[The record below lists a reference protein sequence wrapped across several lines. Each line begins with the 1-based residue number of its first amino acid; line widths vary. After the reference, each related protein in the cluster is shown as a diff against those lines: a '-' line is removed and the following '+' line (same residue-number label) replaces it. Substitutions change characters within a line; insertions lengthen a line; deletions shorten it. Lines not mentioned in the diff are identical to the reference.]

1 MGPKSG
7 GDKHIRS
14 FARCAGHS
22 NEPRALALG
31 CIGIQRPVGLIS
43 MAQIIAK
50 QSYMLV
56 TSGLWAHGSLHVLKN
71 KRRNMEDVMEENKN
85 LEEKVVSAE
94 TSSTDETV
102 KVKEAEKNAPVVDTA
117 SDQNVI
123 KETTGA
129 SVEIY
134 DEDDSVDLSDSTKKK
149 KRKFKKR
156 YILFGILALG
166 VIGFIVGRINASKNS
181 IVTVETHEVALG
193 SIENILSISGT
204 VESAENKN
212 YFTEITAPLDTV
224 NVKVGDKVKAGDVLC
239 TYDADN
245 LDIQQKGAELAIK
258 QAKGNYSS
266 TAAGSSLST
275 TASTYSQNM
284 TLAQINDRLDQI
296 TKDKEAIQKQI
307 DEKKNRINQT
317 IDELTKTLRDV
328 NQNGIGDNYEAYFD
342 EGNGDW
348 ATRKVDGDK
357 DVSESNQQAILVLNN
372 SITDATA
379 ALTRDPQIIAWQDQI
394 TALNDEASQ
403 LATVQ
408 KAKISSGSVS
418 ASKASMEATELTQ
431 EDTLS
436 KIEAAKEGIK
446 ADFNGVITAMPATV
460 VEGATVASG
469 SQLFTIANLD
479 DVQVSISVSKSD
491 LPKVSVGEKVDI
503 TINGKQYQG
512 EVTKVSGTATKNA
525 NGVAVVATT
534 IKITNPDSDI
544 ILGVEANNKIH
555 AQKADDT
562 IVLPYELIQTDSTG
576 DFVYV
581 LENGVVTR
589 KDVTIGISTSTDAQ
603 ITDGLSVGD
612 QVISSDVSLLT
623 EGMAVVVAQ

>member
-1 MGPKSG
+1 
-7 GDKHIRS
+7 
-14 FARCAGHS
+14 
-22 NEPRALALG
+22 
-31 CIGIQRPVGLIS
+31 
-43 MAQIIAK
+43 
-50 QSYMLV
+50 
-56 TSGLWAHGSLHVLKN
+56 
-71 KRRNMEDVMEENKN
+71 MEENKN
-85 LEEKVVSAE
+85 LEEKVVDTAVD
-94 TSSTDETV
+94 T
-102 KVKEAEKNAPVVDTA
+102 KEAESKDTA
-117 SDQNVI
+117 TANIATDQNVI

-134 DEDDSVDLSDSTKKK
+134 DEDDSADLSDSVKKK

-156 YILFGILALG
+156 YILFGVLALG
-166 VIGFIVGRINASKNS
+166 VIGFIIGRINASKNS

-193 SIENILSISGT
+193 NIENILSISGT

-239 TYDADN
+239 TYDAEN
-245 LDIQQKGAELAIK
+245 LEIQQKGAELAIQ
-258 QAKGNYSS
+258 QAKGNYSALFS
-266 TAAGSSLST
+266 PTGAADRKYAEGMTA
-275 TASTYSQNM
+275 Q
-284 TLAQINDRLDQI
+284 QINDRLDAI
-296 TKDKEAIQKQI
+296 TAEINALNKKIT
-307 DEKKNRINQT
+307 EKKDRINQT
-317 IDELTKTLRDV
+317 IKDIQKTQMDV
-328 NQNGIGDNYEAYFD
+328 NQNGIADGTAEAILDGNDGYITRRENDNNDSEI
-342 EGNGDW
+342 
-348 ATRKVDGDK
+348 
-357 DVSESNQQAILVLNN
+357 SESNRQMSLALSQTLADVQYAL
-372 SITDATA
+372 STDAE
-379 ALTRDPQIIAWQDQI
+379 IKAWNDQI
-394 TALNDEASQ
+394 TALTEEQKHLQDAKMDQINPGQAA
-403 LATVQ
+403 AT
-408 KAKISSGSVS
+408 
-418 ASKASMEATELTQ
+418 KASMEATELTQ

-534 IKITNPDSDI
+534 IKVTNPDSDI

-603 ITDGLSVGD
+603 ITEGLSVGD

-623 EGMAVVVAQ
+623 EGMAVVAAQ

>member
-1 MGPKSG
+1 
-7 GDKHIRS
+7 
-14 FARCAGHS
+14 
-22 NEPRALALG
+22 
-31 CIGIQRPVGLIS
+31 
-43 MAQIIAK
+43 
-50 QSYMLV
+50 
-56 TSGLWAHGSLHVLKN
+56 
-71 KRRNMEDVMEENKN
+71 MEENKN
-85 LEEKVVSAE
+85 LEEKVVDTAVD
-94 TSSTDETV
+94 T
-102 KVKEAEKNAPVVDTA
+102 KEAESKDTA
-117 SDQNVI
+117 TVNIATDQNVI

-134 DEDDSVDLSDSTKKK
+134 DEDDSIDLSDSTKKK

-156 YILFGILALG
+156 YILFGVLALG
-166 VIGFIVGRINASKNS
+166 VIGFIIGRINAAKNS
-181 IVTVETHEVALG
+181 IVTVETQEVALG

-212 YFTEITAPLDTV
+212 YFTEVSAPLETV

-239 TYDADN
+239 TYDADS
-245 LDIQQKGAELAIK
+245 LELQQKSAELAIQ
-258 QAKGNYSS
+258 QAKGNYSALYS
-266 TAAGSSLST
+266 PVGAADRKYAEGMTA
-275 TASTYSQNM
+275 Q
-284 TLAQINDRLDQI
+284 QINDRIDAITAEIDSLNRQI
-296 TKDKEAIQKQI
+296 T
-307 DEKKNRINQT
+307 EKTSRMNQT
-317 IDELTKTLRDV
+317 LTDLQKVARDI
-328 NQNGIGDNYEAYFD
+328 NQNGISDSQEGYFESGNTNYIYRNTED
-342 EGNGDW
+342 TKENGEYTEPTEYNKQMALAVQDSIS
-348 ATRKVDGDK
+348 
-357 DVSESNQQAILVLNN
+357 DVSYAIQN
-372 SITDATA
+372 
-379 ALTRDPQIIAWQDQI
+379 DPQIQAWNNQI
-394 TALNDEASQ
+394 TALKEEQSHLSSAKASQ
-403 LATVQ
+403 VNP
-408 KAKISSGSVS
+408 GS
-418 ASKASMEATELTQ
+418 ASATKASMEATELTQ
-431 EDTLS
+431 EDTLG

-460 VEGATVASG
+460 VEGATVANG

-525 NGVAVVATT
+525 NGVAVVQAV
-534 IKITNPDSDI
+534 IKVTNPDSDI

-603 ITDGLSVGD
+603 ITEGLSVGD

>member
-1 MGPKSG
+1 
-7 GDKHIRS
+7 
-14 FARCAGHS
+14 
-22 NEPRALALG
+22 
-31 CIGIQRPVGLIS
+31 
-43 MAQIIAK
+43 
-50 QSYMLV
+50 
-56 TSGLWAHGSLHVLKN
+56 
-71 KRRNMEDVMEENKN
+71 MEENKN
-85 LEEKVVSAE
+85 LEEKVVDTAVD
-94 TSSTDETV
+94 T
-102 KVKEAEKNAPVVDTA
+102 KEAESKDTAAANIA

-134 DEDDSVDLSDSTKKK
+134 DEDDSADLSDSVKKK

-156 YILFGILALG
+156 YILFGVLALG
-166 VIGFIVGRINASKNS
+166 VIGFIIGRINASKNS

-193 SIENILSISGT
+193 NIENILSISGT

-239 TYDADN
+239 TYDAEN
-245 LDIQQKGAELAIK
+245 LEIQQKGAELAIQ
-258 QAKGNYSS
+258 QAKGNYSALFS
-266 TAAGSSLST
+266 PTGAADRKYAEGMTA
-275 TASTYSQNM
+275 Q
-284 TLAQINDRLDQI
+284 QINDRLDAI
-296 TKDKEAIQKQI
+296 TAEINALNKKIT
-307 DEKKNRINQT
+307 EKKDRINQT
-317 IDELTKTLRDV
+317 IKDIQKTQMDV
-328 NQNGIGDNYEAYFD
+328 NQNGIADGTAEAILDGNDGYITRRENDNNDSEI
-342 EGNGDW
+342 
-348 ATRKVDGDK
+348 
-357 DVSESNQQAILVLNN
+357 SESNRQMSLALSQTLADVQYAL
-372 SITDATA
+372 STDAE
-379 ALTRDPQIIAWQDQI
+379 IKAWNDQI
-394 TALNDEASQ
+394 TALTEEQKHLQDAKMDQINPGQAA
-403 LATVQ
+403 AT
-408 KAKISSGSVS
+408 
-418 ASKASMEATELTQ
+418 KASMEATELTQ

-534 IKITNPDSDI
+534 IKVTNPDSDI

-555 AQKADDT
+555 AQKADDI

-603 ITDGLSVGD
+603 ITEGLSVGD

-623 EGMAVVVAQ
+623 EGMAVVAAQ

>member
-1 MGPKSG
+1 
-7 GDKHIRS
+7 
-14 FARCAGHS
+14 
-22 NEPRALALG
+22 
-31 CIGIQRPVGLIS
+31 
-43 MAQIIAK
+43 
-50 QSYMLV
+50 
-56 TSGLWAHGSLHVLKN
+56 
-71 KRRNMEDVMEENKN
+71 MEENKN
-85 LEEKVVSAE
+85 LEEKAVD
-94 TSSTDETV
+94 T
-102 KVKEAEKNAPVVDTA
+102 KEAVDKETA
-117 SDQNVI
+117 TANIASEDNVI

-134 DEDDSVDLSDSTKKK
+134 DEDDSVDLSDSKKK
-149 KRKFKKR
+149 KKKFKKR

-166 VIGFIVGRINASKNS
+166 VIGFIVGRINASKNA
-181 IVTVETHEVALG
+181 IVTVETQEVALG

-212 YFTEITAPLDTV
+212 YFTEVSAPLDTV

-245 LDIQQKGAELAIK
+245 LDKQQKGAELAIQ
-258 QAKGNYSS
+258 QAKGNYSALYS
-266 TAAGSSLST
+266 PVGAADRKYAEGMTA
-275 TASTYSQNM
+275 Q
-284 TLAQINDRLDQI
+284 QINDRIDAITAEIDAISRQI
-296 TKDKEAIQKQI
+296 T
-307 DEKKNRINQT
+307 EKTSRMNQT
-317 IDELTKTLRDV
+317 LTDLQKVARDID
-328 NQNGIGDNYEAYFD
+328 QNGITDSQEYKFD
-342 EGNGDW
+342 EDNEDYIYRNVGD
-348 ATRKVDGDK
+348 TKKDGEYTTPTESNKQMALAIQDSIS
-357 DVSESNQQAILVLNN
+357 DVSYALQNDPEIQAWNN
-372 SITDATA
+372 
-379 ALTRDPQIIAWQDQI
+379 QI
-394 TALNDEASQ
+394 TALKEEQAHLSSAKASQ
-403 LATVQ
+403 INPGTASAT
-408 KAKISSGSVS
+408 
-418 ASKASMEATELTQ
+418 KASLEATELTQ

-534 IKITNPDSDI
+534 IKVTNPDEDI

-612 QVISSDVSLLT
+612 QVISSDTSLLT

>member
-1 MGPKSG
+1 
-7 GDKHIRS
+7 
-14 FARCAGHS
+14 
-22 NEPRALALG
+22 
-31 CIGIQRPVGLIS
+31 
-43 MAQIIAK
+43 
-50 QSYMLV
+50 
-56 TSGLWAHGSLHVLKN
+56 
-71 KRRNMEDVMEENKN
+71 MEENKN
-85 LEEKVVSAE
+85 LEEKVVTTE

-102 KVKEAEKNAPVVDTA
+102 KVKEAEKNEPIVDTA
-117 SDQNVI
+117 SEQNVI
-123 KETTGA
+123 KETTG
-129 SVEIY
+129 SNVEIY
-134 DEDDSVDLSDSTKKK
+134 DEDDSVDLSDSAKKK

-156 YILFGILALG
+156 YILFGVLALG
-166 VIGFIVGRINASKNS
+166 VIGFIIGRINAAKNS

-212 YFTEITAPLDTV
+212 YFTEISAPLDTV

-245 LDIQQKGAELAIK
+245 LEIQRKGAELAIQ
-258 QAKGNYSS
+258 QAKGNYSALYS
-266 TAAGSSLST
+266 PVGAADRKYAEGMTA
-275 TASTYSQNM
+275 Q
-284 TLAQINDRLDQI
+284 QINDRIDAITAEIDSLNRQI
-296 TKDKEAIQKQI
+296 T
-307 DEKKNRINQT
+307 EKTSRMNQT
-317 IDELTKTLRDV
+317 LTDLQKVARDI
-328 NQNGIGDNYEAYFD
+328 NQNGITDSQEGYFESGNTNYIYRNTED
-342 EGNGDW
+342 TKENGDYTEPTEYNKQM
-348 ATRKVDGDK
+348 ALAVQDSIS
-357 DVSESNQQAILVLNN
+357 DVSYAIQN
-372 SITDATA
+372 
-379 ALTRDPQIIAWQDQI
+379 DPQIQAWNNQI
-394 TALNDEASQ
+394 TALKEEQSHLSSA
-403 LATVQ
+403 
-408 KAKISSGSVS
+408 KAAQVNPGSAS

-436 KIEAAKEGIK
+436 KIEAAKDGIK

-534 IKITNPDSDI
+534 IKVTNPDSDI

-581 LENGVVTR
+581 LEDGVVTR

>member
-1 MGPKSG
+1 
-7 GDKHIRS
+7 
-14 FARCAGHS
+14 
-22 NEPRALALG
+22 
-31 CIGIQRPVGLIS
+31 
-43 MAQIIAK
+43 
-50 QSYMLV
+50 
-56 TSGLWAHGSLHVLKN
+56 
-71 KRRNMEDVMEENKN
+71 MEDIMEENKN
-85 LEEKVVSAE
+85 LEEKVVDTAVD
-94 TSSTDETV
+94 T
-102 KVKEAEKNAPVVDTA
+102 KEAESKDTA
-117 SDQNVI
+117 TVNIATDQNVI

-134 DEDDSVDLSDSTKKK
+134 DEDDSIDLSDSTKKK

-156 YILFGILALG
+156 YILFGVLALG
-166 VIGFIVGRINASKNS
+166 VIGFIIGRINAAKNS
-181 IVTVETHEVALG
+181 IVTVETQEVALG

-212 YFTEITAPLDTV
+212 YFTEVSAPLETV

-239 TYDADN
+239 TYDADA
-245 LDIQQKGAELAIK
+245 LELQQKSAELAIQ
-258 QAKGNYSS
+258 QAKGNYSALYS
-266 TAAGSSLST
+266 PVGAADRKYAEGMTA
-275 TASTYSQNM
+275 Q
-284 TLAQINDRLDQI
+284 QINDRIDAITAEIDSLNRQI
-296 TKDKEAIQKQI
+296 T
-307 DEKKNRINQT
+307 EKTSRMNQT
-317 IDELTKTLRDV
+317 LTDLQKVARDI
-328 NQNGIGDNYEAYFD
+328 NQNGISDSQEGYFESGNTNYIYRNTED
-342 EGNGDW
+342 TKENGEYTEPTEYNKQMALAVQDSIS
-348 ATRKVDGDK
+348 
-357 DVSESNQQAILVLNN
+357 DVSYAIQN
-372 SITDATA
+372 
-379 ALTRDPQIIAWQDQI
+379 DPQIQAWNNQI
-394 TALNDEASQ
+394 TALKEEQSHLSSAKASQ
-403 LATVQ
+403 VNP
-408 KAKISSGSVS
+408 GS
-418 ASKASMEATELTQ
+418 ASATKASMEATELTQ
-431 EDTLS
+431 EDTLG

-460 VEGATVASG
+460 VEGATVANG

-525 NGVAVVATT
+525 NGVAVVATI
-534 IKITNPDSDI
+534 IKVTNPDSDI

-603 ITDGLSVGD
+603 ITEGLSVGD

>member
-1 MGPKSG
+1 
-7 GDKHIRS
+7 
-14 FARCAGHS
+14 
-22 NEPRALALG
+22 
-31 CIGIQRPVGLIS
+31 
-43 MAQIIAK
+43 
-50 QSYMLV
+50 
-56 TSGLWAHGSLHVLKN
+56 
-71 KRRNMEDVMEENKN
+71 MEENKN
-85 LEEKVVSAE
+85 LEEKVVTTE

-102 KVKEAEKNAPVVDTA
+102 KAKEAEKNEPIVDTA
-117 SDQNVI
+117 SEQNVI
-123 KETTGA
+123 KETTG
-129 SVEIY
+129 SNVEIY

-166 VIGFIVGRINASKNS
+166 VVGFIIGRINASKNS

-193 SIENILSISGT
+193 NIENILSISGT

-245 LDIQQKGAELAIK
+245 LEIQKKGAELAIQ
-258 QAKGNYSS
+258 QAKGNYSALYS
-266 TAAGSSLST
+266 PVGSADRKYAEGMTA
-275 TASTYSQNM
+275 Q
-284 TLAQINDRLDQI
+284 QINDRLDAI
-296 TKDKEAIQKQI
+296 TAEIKALQDKIT
-307 DEKKNRINQT
+307 EKTNRVNQT
-317 IDELTKTLRDV
+317 IKDIRKAQSDV
-328 NQNGIGDNYEAYFD
+328 NQNGISDSAEGLFENGSDSYIYRNESGNKND
-342 EGNGDW
+342 EGQYTEPTEQDRQMSL
-348 ATRKVDGDK
+348 AMSQTLL
-357 DVSESNQQAILVLNN
+357 DVQYALE
-372 SITDATA
+372 TDAE
-379 ALTRDPQIIAWQDQI
+379 IKSWNDQI
-394 TALNDEASQ
+394 TTLKEEQSHLSSA
-403 LATVQ
+403 
-408 KAKISSGSVS
+408 KAAQVNPGSAS

-534 IKITNPDSDI
+534 IKVTNPDSDI

-603 ITDGLSVGD
+603 IIEGLSVGD

-623 EGMAVVVAQ
+623 EGMAVVAAQ

>member
-1 MGPKSG
+1 
-7 GDKHIRS
+7 
-14 FARCAGHS
+14 
-22 NEPRALALG
+22 
-31 CIGIQRPVGLIS
+31 
-43 MAQIIAK
+43 
-50 QSYMLV
+50 
-56 TSGLWAHGSLHVLKN
+56 
-71 KRRNMEDVMEENKN
+71 MEENKN
-85 LEEKVVSAE
+85 LEE
-94 TSSTDETV
+94 
-102 KVKEAEKNAPVVDTA
+102 
-117 SDQNVI
+117 NVI
-123 KETTGA
+123 KETTGSA
-129 SVEIY
+129 VEIY
-134 DEDDSVDLSDSTKKK
+134 DEDDSVDLSDSKKK
-149 KRKFKKR
+149 KKKFKKR

-166 VIGFIVGRINASKNS
+166 IIGFIVGRINAAKNS
-181 IVTVETHEVALG
+181 IVTVETQEVALG

-212 YFTEITAPLDTV
+212 YFTEVSAPLETV

-239 TYDADN
+239 TYDADA
-245 LDIQQKGAELAIK
+245 LELQQKSAELAIQ
-258 QAKGNYSS
+258 QAKGNYSALYS
-266 TAAGSSLST
+266 PVGAADRKYAEGMTA
-275 TASTYSQNM
+275 Q
-284 TLAQINDRLDQI
+284 QINDRIDAITAEIDSLNRQI
-296 TKDKEAIQKQI
+296 T
-307 DEKKNRINQT
+307 EKTSRMNQT
-317 IDELTKTLRDV
+317 LTDLQKVARDI
-328 NQNGIGDNYEAYFD
+328 NQNGISDSQEGYFESGNTNYIYRNTED
-342 EGNGDW
+342 TKENGEYTEPTEYNKQMALAVQDSIS
-348 ATRKVDGDK
+348 
-357 DVSESNQQAILVLNN
+357 DVSYAIQN
-372 SITDATA
+372 
-379 ALTRDPQIIAWQDQI
+379 DPQIQAWNNQI
-394 TALNDEASQ
+394 TALKEEQSHLSSAKASQ
-403 LATVQ
+403 VNP
-408 KAKISSGSVS
+408 GSAS

-431 EDTLS
+431 EDTLG

-460 VEGATVASG
+460 VEGATVANG

-525 NGVAVVATT
+525 NGVAVVATI
-534 IKITNPDSDI
+534 IKVTNPDSDI

-603 ITDGLSVGD
+603 ITEGLSVGD

>member
-1 MGPKSG
+1 
-7 GDKHIRS
+7 
-14 FARCAGHS
+14 
-22 NEPRALALG
+22 
-31 CIGIQRPVGLIS
+31 
-43 MAQIIAK
+43 
-50 QSYMLV
+50 
-56 TSGLWAHGSLHVLKN
+56 
-71 KRRNMEDVMEENKN
+71 MEENKN
-85 LEEKVVSAE
+85 LEEKVVDTAID
-94 TSSTDETV
+94 T
-102 KVKEAEKNAPVVDTA
+102 KEAEAKDTATVNIA

-149 KRKFKKR
+149 KKKFKKR
-156 YILFGILALG
+156 YILFGVLALG
-166 VIGFIVGRINASKNS
+166 VIGFIIGRINASKNS

-193 SIENILSISGT
+193 NIENILSISGT

-245 LDIQQKGAELAIK
+245 LEIQKKSAELAIQ
-258 QAKGNYSS
+258 QAKGNYSALYS
-266 TAAGSSLST
+266 PVGSADRKYAEGMTA
-275 TASTYSQNM
+275 Q
-284 TLAQINDRLDQI
+284 QINDRLDAI
-296 TKDKEAIQKQI
+296 TAEVDALNKKIT
-307 DEKKNRINQT
+307 EKKDRINQT
-317 IDELTKTLRDV
+317 IKDIQKTQMDV
-328 NQNGIGDNYEAYFD
+328 NQNGISDGSAEAILDGNDGYITRRENDNNDSEI
-342 EGNGDW
+342 
-348 ATRKVDGDK
+348 
-357 DVSESNQQAILVLNN
+357 SESNRQMSLALSQTLADVQYAL
-372 SITDATA
+372 STDAE
-379 ALTRDPQIIAWQDQI
+379 IKAWNDQI
-394 TALNDEASQ
+394 TALKEEQAHLSS
-403 LATVQ
+403 A
-408 KAKISSGSVS
+408 KAAQVNPGSAS

-460 VEGATVASG
+460 VEGATVANG

-534 IKITNPDSDI
+534 IKVTNPDSDI

-603 ITDGLSVGD
+603 ITEGLSVGD

-623 EGMAVVVAQ
+623 EGMAVVAAQ

>member
-1 MGPKSG
+1 
-7 GDKHIRS
+7 
-14 FARCAGHS
+14 
-22 NEPRALALG
+22 
-31 CIGIQRPVGLIS
+31 
-43 MAQIIAK
+43 
-50 QSYMLV
+50 
-56 TSGLWAHGSLHVLKN
+56 
-71 KRRNMEDVMEENKN
+71 MEENKN
-85 LEEKVVSAE
+85 LEEKVVDTAVD
-94 TSSTDETV
+94 T
-102 KVKEAEKNAPVVDTA
+102 KEAESKDTATANIA

-166 VIGFIVGRINASKNS
+166 VIGFIIGRINASKNS

-193 SIENILSISGT
+193 NIENILSISGT

-239 TYDADN
+239 TYDAEN
-245 LDIQQKGAELAIK
+245 LDIQQKSAELAIQ
-258 QAKGNYSS
+258 QAKGNYSALFS
-266 TAAGSSLST
+266 PTGAADRKYAEGMTA
-275 TASTYSQNM
+275 Q
-284 TLAQINDRLDQI
+284 QINDRIDAITAEIDSISRQI
-296 TKDKEAIQKQI
+296 T
-307 DEKKNRINQT
+307 EKTSRMNQT
-317 IDELTKTLRDV
+317 LTDLQKVARDI
-328 NQNGIGDNYEAYFD
+328 NQNGISDSQEQLFEDGNDDYIYRNTQDTKEDGAYTTPTESNKQMALAVQD
-342 EGNGDW
+342 SIS
-348 ATRKVDGDK
+348 
-357 DVSESNQQAILVLNN
+357 DVSYAIQN
-372 SITDATA
+372 
-379 ALTRDPQIIAWQDQI
+379 DPQIQAWNNQI
-394 TALNDEASQ
+394 TALKEEQAHLSS
-403 LATVQ
+403 A
-408 KAKISSGSVS
+408 KAAQVNPGSAS

-460 VEGATVASG
+460 VEGATVANG

-534 IKITNPDSDI
+534 IKVTNPDSDI

-603 ITDGLSVGD
+603 ITEGLSVGD

-623 EGMAVVVAQ
+623 EGMAVVAAQ

>member
-1 MGPKSG
+1 
-7 GDKHIRS
+7 
-14 FARCAGHS
+14 
-22 NEPRALALG
+22 
-31 CIGIQRPVGLIS
+31 
-43 MAQIIAK
+43 
-50 QSYMLV
+50 
-56 TSGLWAHGSLHVLKN
+56 
-71 KRRNMEDVMEENKN
+71 MEENKN
-85 LEEKVVSAE
+85 LEEKVVDTAVD
-94 TSSTDETV
+94 T
-102 KVKEAEKNAPVVDTA
+102 KEAESKDTA
-117 SDQNVI
+117 TVNLAPDQNVI

-156 YILFGILALG
+156 YILFGVLALG
-166 VIGFIVGRINASKNS
+166 VIGFIIGRINASKNS

-193 SIENILSISGT
+193 NIENILSISGT

-224 NVKVGDKVKAGDVLC
+224 NVKIGDKVKAGDVLC

-245 LDIQQKGAELAIK
+245 LEIQKKGAELAIQ
-258 QAKGNYSS
+258 QAKGNYSALYS
-266 TAAGSSLST
+266 PVGSADRKYAEGMTA
-275 TASTYSQNM
+275 Q
-284 TLAQINDRLDQI
+284 QINDRLDAI
-296 TKDKEAIQKQI
+296 TAEIKALQDKIT
-307 DEKKNRINQT
+307 EKTNRVNQT
-317 IDELTKTLRDV
+317 IKDIRKAQSDV
-328 NQNGIGDNYEAYFD
+328 NQNGISDSAEGLFENGSDSYIYRNESGDKND
-342 EGNGDW
+342 EGQYTEPTEYDRQMSL
-348 ATRKVDGDK
+348 AMSQTLL
-357 DVSESNQQAILVLNN
+357 DVQYALE
-372 SITDATA
+372 TDAE
-379 ALTRDPQIIAWQDQI
+379 IKSWNDQI
-394 TALNDEASQ
+394 TTLKEEQSHLSSA
-403 LATVQ
+403 
-408 KAKISSGSVS
+408 KAAQVNPGS
-418 ASKASMEATELTQ
+418 ASATKASMEATELTQ

-534 IKITNPDSDI
+534 IKVTNPDSDI

-603 ITDGLSVGD
+603 ITEGLSVGD

-623 EGMAVVVAQ
+623 EGMAVVAAQ

>member
-1 MGPKSG
+1 
-7 GDKHIRS
+7 
-14 FARCAGHS
+14 
-22 NEPRALALG
+22 
-31 CIGIQRPVGLIS
+31 
-43 MAQIIAK
+43 
-50 QSYMLV
+50 
-56 TSGLWAHGSLHVLKN
+56 
-71 KRRNMEDVMEENKN
+71 MEENKN
-85 LEEKVVSAE
+85 LEEKVVTTE

-102 KVKEAEKNAPVVDTA
+102 KVKEAEKNEPIVDTA
-117 SDQNVI
+117 SEQNVI
-123 KETTGA
+123 KETTG
-129 SVEIY
+129 SNVEIY

-166 VIGFIVGRINASKNS
+166 VIGFIVGRINAGKNA

-212 YFTEITAPLDTV
+212 YFTEITAPLETV
-224 NVKVGDKVKAGDVLC
+224 NVKVGDKVKTGDVLC
-239 TYDADN
+239 TYDAEN
-245 LDIQQKGAELAIK
+245 LEIQQKGAELAIQ
-258 QAKGNYSS
+258 QAKGNYSALYS
-266 TAAGSSLST
+266 PVGSADRKYAEGMTA
-275 TASTYSQNM
+275 Q
-284 TLAQINDRLDQI
+284 QINDRLDAI
-296 TKDKEAIQKQI
+296 TAEIKALQDKIT
-307 DEKKNRINQT
+307 EKTNRVNQT
-317 IDELTKTLRDV
+317 IKDIRKAQSDI
-328 NQNGIGDNYEAYFD
+328 NQNGINDSAEGLFENGSDSYIYRNESGNKDD
-342 EGNGDW
+342 EGNYTEPTEQDRQMSL
-348 ATRKVDGDK
+348 AMSQTLL
-357 DVSESNQQAILVLNN
+357 DVQYALE
-372 SITDATA
+372 TDAE
-379 ALTRDPQIIAWQDQI
+379 IKSWNDQI
-394 TALNDEASQ
+394 TTLKEEQSHLSSA
-403 LATVQ
+403 
-408 KAKISSGSVS
+408 KAAQVNPGS
-418 ASKASMEATELTQ
+418 ASATKASMEATELTQ

-460 VEGATVASG
+460 VEGATVANG

-534 IKITNPDSDI
+534 IKVTNPDSDI

-603 ITDGLSVGD
+603 ITEGLSVGD
-612 QVISSDVSLLT
+612 QVISSDTSLLT
-623 EGMAVVVAQ
+623 EGMAVVAAQ

>member
-1 MGPKSG
+1 
-7 GDKHIRS
+7 
-14 FARCAGHS
+14 
-22 NEPRALALG
+22 
-31 CIGIQRPVGLIS
+31 
-43 MAQIIAK
+43 
-50 QSYMLV
+50 
-56 TSGLWAHGSLHVLKN
+56 
-71 KRRNMEDVMEENKN
+71 MEENKN
-85 LEEKVVSAE
+85 LEEKVVDTAVD
-94 TSSTDETV
+94 T
-102 KVKEAEKNAPVVDTA
+102 KEAESKDTA
-117 SDQNVI
+117 TANIATDQNVI

-134 DEDDSVDLSDSTKKK
+134 DEDDSIDLSDSTKKK

-156 YILFGILALG
+156 YILFGVLALG
-166 VIGFIVGRINASKNS
+166 VIGFIIGRINASKNS

-212 YFTEITAPLDTV
+212 YFTEVSAPLETV

-239 TYDADN
+239 TYDADA
-245 LDIQQKGAELAIK
+245 LELQQKSAELAIQ
-258 QAKGNYSS
+258 QAKGNYSALYS
-266 TAAGSSLST
+266 PVGAADRKYAEGMTA
-275 TASTYSQNM
+275 Q
-284 TLAQINDRLDQI
+284 QINDRIDAITAEIDSLNRQI
-296 TKDKEAIQKQI
+296 T
-307 DEKKNRINQT
+307 EKTSRMNQT
-317 IDELTKTLRDV
+317 LTDLQKVARDI
-328 NQNGIGDNYEAYFD
+328 NQNGISDSQEGYFESGNTNYIYRNTED
-342 EGNGDW
+342 TKENGEYTEPTESNKQMALAVQDSIS
-348 ATRKVDGDK
+348 
-357 DVSESNQQAILVLNN
+357 DVSYAIQN
-372 SITDATA
+372 
-379 ALTRDPQIIAWQDQI
+379 DPQIQAWNNQI
-394 TALNDEASQ
+394 TALKEEQSHLSSAKASQ
-403 LATVQ
+403 INPGTASAT
-408 KAKISSGSVS
+408 
-418 ASKASMEATELTQ
+418 KASMEATELTQ
-431 EDTLS
+431 EDTLG

-460 VEGATVASG
+460 VEGATVANG

-512 EVTKVSGTATKNA
+512 EVTKVSGTATKNS
-525 NGVAVVATT
+525 NGVAVVATI
-534 IKITNPDSDI
+534 IKVTNPDSDI

-603 ITDGLSVGD
+603 ITEGLSVGD

>member
-1 MGPKSG
+1 
-7 GDKHIRS
+7 
-14 FARCAGHS
+14 
-22 NEPRALALG
+22 
-31 CIGIQRPVGLIS
+31 
-43 MAQIIAK
+43 
-50 QSYMLV
+50 
-56 TSGLWAHGSLHVLKN
+56 
-71 KRRNMEDVMEENKN
+71 MEENKN
-85 LEEKVVSAE
+85 LEEKVVDTAVD
-94 TSSTDETV
+94 T
-102 KVKEAEKNAPVVDTA
+102 KEAESKDTAAANIA

-134 DEDDSVDLSDSTKKK
+134 DEDDSADLSDSVKKK

-156 YILFGILALG
+156 YILFGVLALG
-166 VIGFIVGRINASKNS
+166 VIGFIIGRINASKNS

-193 SIENILSISGT
+193 NIENILSISGT

-239 TYDADN
+239 TYDAEN
-245 LDIQQKGAELAIK
+245 LEIQQKGAELAIQ
-258 QAKGNYSS
+258 QAKGNYSALFS
-266 TAAGSSLST
+266 PTGAADRKYAEGMTA
-275 TASTYSQNM
+275 Q
-284 TLAQINDRLDQI
+284 QINDRLDAI
-296 TKDKEAIQKQI
+296 TAEINALNKKIT
-307 DEKKNRINQT
+307 EKKDRINQT
-317 IDELTKTLRDV
+317 IKDIQKTQMDV
-328 NQNGIGDNYEAYFD
+328 NQNGIADGTAEAILDGNDGYITRRENDNNDSEI
-342 EGNGDW
+342 
-348 ATRKVDGDK
+348 
-357 DVSESNQQAILVLNN
+357 SESNRQMSLALSQTLADVQYAL
-372 SITDATA
+372 STDAE
-379 ALTRDPQIIAWQDQI
+379 IKAWNDQI
-394 TALNDEASQ
+394 TALTEEQKHLQDAKMDQINPGQAA
-403 LATVQ
+403 AT
-408 KAKISSGSVS
+408 
-418 ASKASMEATELTQ
+418 KASMEATELTQ

-534 IKITNPDSDI
+534 IKVTNPDSDI

-603 ITDGLSVGD
+603 ITEGLSVGD

-623 EGMAVVVAQ
+623 EGMAVVAAQ

>member
-1 MGPKSG
+1 
-7 GDKHIRS
+7 
-14 FARCAGHS
+14 
-22 NEPRALALG
+22 
-31 CIGIQRPVGLIS
+31 
-43 MAQIIAK
+43 
-50 QSYMLV
+50 
-56 TSGLWAHGSLHVLKN
+56 
-71 KRRNMEDVMEENKN
+71 MEENKN
-85 LEEKVVSAE
+85 LEEKAVDTAVD
-94 TSSTDETV
+94 T
-102 KVKEAEKNAPVVDTA
+102 KEAESKDTA
-117 SDQNVI
+117 TANIATDQNVI

-134 DEDDSVDLSDSTKKK
+134 DEDDSIDLSDSTKKK

-156 YILFGILALG
+156 YILFGVLALG
-166 VIGFIVGRINASKNS
+166 VIGFIIGRINASKNS

-193 SIENILSISGT
+193 NIENILSISGT

-245 LDIQQKGAELAIK
+245 LEIQKKSAELAIQ
-258 QAKGNYSS
+258 QAKGNYSALYS
-266 TAAGSSLST
+266 PVGSADRKYAEGMTA
-275 TASTYSQNM
+275 Q
-284 TLAQINDRLDQI
+284 QINDRLDAI
-296 TKDKEAIQKQI
+296 TAEIKALQDKIT
-307 DEKKNRINQT
+307 EKTNRVNQT
-317 IDELTKTLRDV
+317 IKDIRKAQSDI
-328 NQNGIGDNYEAYFD
+328 NQNGISDSAEGLFENGSDSYIYRNESGNKND
-342 EGNGDW
+342 EGQYTEPTEQDRQMSL
-348 ATRKVDGDK
+348 AMSQTLL
-357 DVSESNQQAILVLNN
+357 DVQYALE
-372 SITDATA
+372 TDAE
-379 ALTRDPQIIAWQDQI
+379 IKSWNDQI
-394 TALNDEASQ
+394 TTLKEEQSHLSSA
-403 LATVQ
+403 
-408 KAKISSGSVS
+408 KAAQVNPGS
-418 ASKASMEATELTQ
+418 ASATKASMEATELTQ

-460 VEGATVASG
+460 VEGATVANG

-491 LPKVSVGEKVDI
+491 LPKVAVGEKVDI

-534 IKITNPDSDI
+534 IKVTNPDSDI

-603 ITDGLSVGD
+603 ITEGLSVGD

-623 EGMAVVVAQ
+623 EGMAVVAAQ

>member
-1 MGPKSG
+1 
-7 GDKHIRS
+7 
-14 FARCAGHS
+14 
-22 NEPRALALG
+22 
-31 CIGIQRPVGLIS
+31 
-43 MAQIIAK
+43 
-50 QSYMLV
+50 
-56 TSGLWAHGSLHVLKN
+56 
-71 KRRNMEDVMEENKN
+71 MEENKN
-85 LEEKVVSAE
+85 LEENVVDTAVD
-94 TSSTDETV
+94 T
-102 KVKEAEKNAPVVDTA
+102 KEAESKDTATANIA

-156 YILFGILALG
+156 YILFGLLALG
-166 VIGFIVGRINASKNS
+166 VIGFIIGRINASKNS

-212 YFTEITAPLDTV
+212 YFTEVTAPLDTV

-245 LDIQQKGAELAIK
+245 LDIQQKGAELAIQ
-258 QAKGNYSS
+258 QAKGNYSALYS
-266 TAAGSSLST
+266 PVGAADRKYAEGMTA
-275 TASTYSQNM
+275 Q
-284 TLAQINDRLDQI
+284 QINDRLDAI
-296 TKDKEAIQKQI
+296 TAEIDAINNKI
-307 DEKKNRINQT
+307 TEKKNRINQT
-317 IDELTKTLRDV
+317 LTDLRKVQEDI
-328 NQNGIGDNYEAYFD
+328 NQNGISDQYENPNGFEYFENASDSYIYRNESGNKSDGNYTEPTESDRQMSLA
-342 EGNGDW
+342 
-348 ATRKVDGDK
+348 
-357 DVSESNQQAILVLNN
+357 VSQSILEVNN
-372 SITDATA
+372 
-379 ALTRDPQIIAWQDQI
+379 ALMNDPEIQGWENQI
-394 TALNDEASQ
+394 TALKEEQAHLSS
-403 LATVQ
+403 A
-408 KAKISSGSVS
+408 KAAQVNPGSAS

-460 VEGATVASG
+460 VEGATVANG

-534 IKITNPDSDI
+534 IKVTNPDSDI

-603 ITDGLSVGD
+603 ITEGLSVGD

-623 EGMAVVVAQ
+623 EGMAVVAAQ

>member
-1 MGPKSG
+1 
-7 GDKHIRS
+7 
-14 FARCAGHS
+14 
-22 NEPRALALG
+22 
-31 CIGIQRPVGLIS
+31 
-43 MAQIIAK
+43 
-50 QSYMLV
+50 
-56 TSGLWAHGSLHVLKN
+56 
-71 KRRNMEDVMEENKN
+71 MEENKN
-85 LEEKVVSAE
+85 LEEKVVDTAVD
-94 TSSTDETV
+94 T
-102 KVKEAEKNAPVVDTA
+102 KEAESKDTA
-117 SDQNVI
+117 TANIATDQNVI

-134 DEDDSVDLSDSTKKK
+134 DEDDSIDLSDSTKKK

-156 YILFGILALG
+156 YILFGVLALG
-166 VIGFIVGRINASKNS
+166 VIGFIIGRINASKNS

-193 SIENILSISGT
+193 NIENILSISGT

-245 LDIQQKGAELAIK
+245 LEIQKKGAELAIQ
-258 QAKGNYSS
+258 QAKGNYSALYS
-266 TAAGSSLST
+266 PVGSADRKYAEGMTA
-275 TASTYSQNM
+275 Q
-284 TLAQINDRLDQI
+284 QINDRLDAI
-296 TKDKEAIQKQI
+296 TAEIKALQDKIT
-307 DEKKNRINQT
+307 EKTNRVNQT
-317 IDELTKTLRDV
+317 IKDIRKAQSDI
-328 NQNGIGDNYEAYFD
+328 NQNGINDSAEGLFENGSDSYIYRNESGNKDD
-342 EGNGDW
+342 EGHYTEPTEQDRQMSL
-348 ATRKVDGDK
+348 AMSQTLL
-357 DVSESNQQAILVLNN
+357 DVQYALE
-372 SITDATA
+372 TDAE
-379 ALTRDPQIIAWQDQI
+379 IKSWNDQI
-394 TALNDEASQ
+394 TTLKEEQSHLSSA
-403 LATVQ
+403 
-408 KAKISSGSVS
+408 KAAQVNPGS
-418 ASKASMEATELTQ
+418 ASATKASMEATELTQ

-460 VEGATVASG
+460 VEGATVANG

-534 IKITNPDSDI
+534 IKVTNPDSDI

-603 ITDGLSVGD
+603 ITEGLSVGD
-612 QVISSDVSLLT
+612 QVISSDTSLLT
-623 EGMAVVVAQ
+623 EGMAVVAAQ

>member
-1 MGPKSG
+1 
-7 GDKHIRS
+7 
-14 FARCAGHS
+14 
-22 NEPRALALG
+22 
-31 CIGIQRPVGLIS
+31 
-43 MAQIIAK
+43 
-50 QSYMLV
+50 
-56 TSGLWAHGSLHVLKN
+56 
-71 KRRNMEDVMEENKN
+71 MEENKN
-85 LEEKVVSAE
+85 LEEKVVDTAVD
-94 TSSTDETV
+94 T
-102 KVKEAEKNAPVVDTA
+102 KEAESKDTATANIA

-166 VIGFIVGRINASKNS
+166 VIGFIVGRINAGKNA

-245 LDIQQKGAELAIK
+245 LEIQKKGAELAIQ
-258 QAKGNYSS
+258 QAKGNYSALYS
-266 TAAGSSLST
+266 PVGSADRKYAEGMTA
-275 TASTYSQNM
+275 Q
-284 TLAQINDRLDQI
+284 QINDRLDAI
-296 TKDKEAIQKQI
+296 TAEIKALQDKIT
-307 DEKKNRINQT
+307 EKTNRVNQT
-317 IDELTKTLRDV
+317 IKDIRKAQSDI
-328 NQNGIGDNYEAYFD
+328 NQNGINDSAEGLFENGSDSYIYRNESGNKDD
-342 EGNGDW
+342 EGHYTEPTEQDRQMSL
-348 ATRKVDGDK
+348 AMSQTLL
-357 DVSESNQQAILVLNN
+357 DVQYALE
-372 SITDATA
+372 TDAE
-379 ALTRDPQIIAWQDQI
+379 IKSWNDQI
-394 TALNDEASQ
+394 TTLKEEQSHLSSA
-403 LATVQ
+403 
-408 KAKISSGSVS
+408 KAAQVNPGSAS

-460 VEGATVASG
+460 VEGATVANG

-534 IKITNPDSDI
+534 IKVTNPDSDI

-603 ITDGLSVGD
+603 ITEGLSVGD
-612 QVISSDVSLLT
+612 QVISSDTSLLT
-623 EGMAVVVAQ
+623 EGMAVVAAQ